1 MSLRSSFIVSSV
13 IQSKLIYIYEFL
25 TEMKDLKIK
34 LYLILNIVQM
44 VVSNASIYLD
54 YFQYFLKYNIKLEF
68 LIDYES

>member
-44 VVSNASIYLD
+44 VVSNASNMPRL
-54 YFQYFLKYNIKLEF
+54 FSVFP
-68 LIDYES
+68 

>member
-44 VVSNASIYLD
+44 VVSNAS
-54 YFQYFLKYNIKLEF
+54 NIPLLF
-68 LIDYES
+68 SVFP